1 MHKPRSVQIMRE
13 HDIIIRTVDGYGFLP
28 IIQNNAGEEVYR
40 GEFKGTIAEAVAA
53 CTSRLEDI
61 CD

>member
-1 MHKPRSVQIMRE
+1 MRRE

-28 IIQNNAGEEVYR
+28 IIQNDAGEEIYR
-40 GEFKGTIAEAVAA
+40 GEFKETIAEAVAA
-53 CTSRLEDI
+53 CTSRLEDV